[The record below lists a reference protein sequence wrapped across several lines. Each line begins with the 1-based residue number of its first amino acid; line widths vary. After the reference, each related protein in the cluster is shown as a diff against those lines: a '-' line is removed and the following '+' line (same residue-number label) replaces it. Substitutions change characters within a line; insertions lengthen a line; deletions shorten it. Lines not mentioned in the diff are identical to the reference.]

1 MKARRC
7 DGSLDRCRL
16 KWLLEMN
23 RCASLFPLG
32 AEFDEFLFAPL
43 SEDRDEMP
51 LSVLSA
57 FARLD
62 VDPWEEA
69 AKLAQLPRSS
79 ATERLVS
86 LIAALPDGS
95 SARLDAGRASAR
107 LIALLPQR
115 VSSNPSREMLLG
127 SGAVTNPRTVIY
139 LYVIFMAVV
148 MAAQCIIASRQ
159 PPAQVDD
166 ARASA
171 SHTVSPQMPAQS
183 SGQ

>member
-1 MKARRC
+1 
-7 DGSLDRCRL
+7 
-16 KWLLEMN
+16 MN
-23 RCASLFPLG
+23 RCASLSPLG

-95 SARLDAGRASAR
+95 SARLDAARASAR
-107 LIALLPQR
+107 LIDLLPQR
-115 VSSNPSREMLLG
+115 VSSNPSKMWLG
-127 SGAVTNPRTVIY
+127 SGAASNPRAAIY
-139 LYVIFMAVV
+139 LCVIFMAIV

-166 ARASA
+166 ALAA
-171 SHTVSPQMPAQS
+171 ASPQHPTWN

>member
-1 MKARRC
+1 MKARHF
-7 DGSLDRCRL
+7 DGSLDRRRP

-23 RCASLFPLG
+23 RYASLSPLG
-32 AEFDEFLFAPL
+32 TEFDKFLFAPL
-43 SEDRDEMP
+43 GEDIDEMP

-69 AKLAQLPRSS
+69 ANLAQLPRSS
-79 ATERLVS
+79 ATERLML

-115 VSSNPSREMLLG
+115 ASSNPSREMLLG
-127 SGAVTNPRTVIY
+127 SGAATNPWAIIY
-139 LYVIFMAVV
+139 LCVTLMAVA

-159 PPAQVDD
+159 PPTKVDD
-166 ARASA
+166 ARAGA
-171 SHTVSPQMPAQS
+171 SITASPQEPTWN